1 MDKKR
6 VLVVDDEPDIVGFI
20 KMILEDEG
28 FSVVEAFNGEDA
40 ITKAHAESPGVILL
54 DINMPRI
61 DGYQICR
68 LLKNDEKT
76 RGIPVIMV
84 TARTQKIDKYRG
96 EKAGADGYITK
107 PFQTS
112 ELIASVRRSLQG

>member
-1 MDKKR
+1 MDKKK
-6 VLVVDDEPDIVGFI
+6 VLVVDDEPDIVQFI

-28 FSVVEAFNGEDA
+28 FSVVEAFDGEDA
-40 ITKAHAESPGVILL
+40 INKANAESPGVVLL

-61 DGYQICR
+61 DGYQICQ
-68 LLKNDEKT
+68 LLKNDERT
-76 RGIPVIMV
+76 RAIPVIMV

-112 ELIASVRRSLQG
+112 ELIASVKRSLQG

>member
-28 FSVVEAFNGEDA
+28 FSVVEAFNSEEA
-40 ITKAHAESPGVILL
+40 INKAHTESPGVIVL

-61 DGYQICR
+61 DGYQICQ
-68 LLKNDEKT
+68 LLKNDAKT
-76 RGIPVIMV
+76 SAIPVIMV
-84 TARTQKIDKYRG
+84 TARTQRIDKYRG
-96 EKAGADGYITK
+96 EKAGADAYITK